1 MENENIV
8 RTVIRT
14 GQQPT
19 EAQIREIELA
29 ASRPI
34 TPDEDAPELTLEQYD
49 EMAALA
55 KARRNKQAKPV
66 VALRISPDTLE
77 KAKATGK
84 GYTGFLSRLLDNAIN
99 DPQLVSRSL

>member
-1 MENENIV
+1 MESENIV
-8 RTVIRT
+8 RTIIHT

-34 TPDEDAPELTLEQYD
+34 SPDEDAPELTLEQYA

-66 VALRISPDTLE
+66 VALRISLDTLE

-99 DPQLVSRSL
+99 DPQLVARSL

>member
-1 MENENIV
+1 MANEKII
-8 RTVIRT
+8 RTIIHT

-19 EAQIREIELA
+19 EAQIREIEQA
-29 ASRPI
+29 ASMPI
-34 TPDEDAPELTLEQYD
+34 TPDEDAPELTLEQYA

-55 KARRNKQAKPV
+55 KQRRSRNVKPV

-99 DPQLVSRSL
+99 DPSMVAKSL

>member
-1 MENENIV
+1 MANEKMV

-14 GQQPT
+14 GQKPT
-19 EAQIREIELA
+19 EAQIREIEAA

-34 TPDEDAPELTLEQYD
+34 VPDEDAPELTLEQYA
-49 EMAALA
+49 EMAAI
-55 KARRNKQAKPV
+55 ARNRRSSRVKPV
-66 VALRISPDTLE
+66 VALRISVDTLD

-99 DPQLVSRSL
+99 DPQMVAKSL